1 MNLEEA
7 IEKAAQVSDEMV
19 LVAKPPFTW
28 GAEAQYVMLTNDCS
42 VPKPVLD
49 AGFEFLLDHE
59 DLMTQLGY
67 LKSKKVS
74 GRTAAEFVIHY
85 VMNDSWPAWF
95 SDLPEA

>member
-7 IEKAAQVSDEMV
+7 IAKAAQISDDMV

-28 GAEAQYVMLTNDCS
+28 GAEALYVMLADDCS
-42 VPKPVLD
+42 VPQPVLD
-49 AGFEFLLDHE
+49 AGFELLLDHE

-74 GRTAAEFVIHY
+74 AKTAAEFVIHY
-85 VMNDSWPAWF
+85 AINDSWPAWF
-95 SDLPEA
+95 GDLPEV